1 MNCNPSLN
9 SPSRIVTPAVLEV
22 SVPSIVAVMIAV
34 PALCPVTTPS
44 TTLATL
50 GSDEVHTITESSLF
64 LTVLVVNTILPL
76 TVV

>member
-50 GSDEVHTITESSLF
+50 GSMS
-64 LTVLVVNTILPL
+64 
-76 TVV
+76 